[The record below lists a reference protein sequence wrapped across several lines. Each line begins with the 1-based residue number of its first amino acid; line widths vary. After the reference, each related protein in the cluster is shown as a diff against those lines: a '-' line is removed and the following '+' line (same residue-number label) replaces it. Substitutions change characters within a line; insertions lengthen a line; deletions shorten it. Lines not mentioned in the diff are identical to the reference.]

1 MELRNKI
8 YNMDCLQGLREMPD
22 CCVDCCITSPPY
34 FNLRDYGTS
43 GQIGLEDTPERYL
56 ERLTEVF
63 AEVLRVLKPTGT
75 LWLNIGDSYAG
86 SGKGAGKYPDNA
98 RRYKQGT
105 NKGTLGAATNY
116 LVSDGYKAKDLIGI
130 PWQLAFALRSLGY
143 YLRQDIIWHKPNP
156 MPESV
161 TDRCVKSHE
170 YIFLLS
176 KSNKYYFDHKAI
188 QEDAVSTGDR
198 RANKGRFEYNG
209 KRMAGGGYE
218 AKAQRPA
225 QLCYDNGQTQQT
237 RRLDGAGKS
246 GLQRAF
252 RCLSYRTDTALCPGW
267 LSGRR
272 PGIRPLYG
280 IRNHGGSGSHATA

>member
-1 MELRNKI
+1 MELRNQI
-8 YNMDCLQGLREMPD
+8 YNMDCLQGLRELPD
-22 CCVDCCITSPPY
+22 DCVDCCITSPPY
-34 FNLRDYGTS
+34 FNLRDYGTA
-43 GQIGLEDTPERYL
+43 GQIGLEDTPEAYIA
-56 ERLTEVF
+56 RLTEVF

-105 NKGTLGAATNY
+105 NKGTLGVATNY

-130 PWQLAFALRSLGY
+130 PWQLAFALRSIGY
-143 YLRQDIIWHKPNP
+143 YLRQDIIWCKPNP

-161 TDRCVKSHE
+161 TDRCVKDHE

-176 KSNKYYFDHKAI
+176 KSKKYYFDYKAI
-188 QEDAVSTGDR
+188 QEDAVSVTDR
-198 RANKGRFEYNG
+198 RAGKGRFEYNG

-218 AKAQRPA
+218 AEAQRPA
-225 QLCYDNGQTQQT
+225 QLCNDNRQTQQT
-237 RRLDGAGKS
+237 RRMDYTGK
-246 GLQRAF
+246 GRLQRAF
-252 RCLSYRTDTALCPGW
+252 RCLSYRTDTALRPGW
-267 LSGRR
+267 LPGGR

-280 IRNHGGSGSHATA
+280 IRNHGSGGGNAS